1 MTDQEFQDRVQAEFY
16 RPKTAL
22 DLLDPN
28 MAYSAIVTGICYN
41 KFVHSADVFVLVS
54 LGPDNPDVVLHDL
67 IGIPCVNQLGV
78 AKAKTD
84 IYLKLFAAKKTK
96 QYPDY
101 LSLANALNSL
111 YKSQKD
117 KYLHQLTIQ
126 PWKSKRGHWFFN
138 IIDYKR
144 VSK

>member
-16 RPKTAL
+16 RPRTAL
-22 DLLDPN
+22 EMLDPN
-28 MAYSAIVTGICYN
+28 RVYSATVTGICYN
-41 KFVHSADVFVLVS
+41 KFVHSADVFALIR
-54 LGPDNPDVVLHDL
+54 LDDGNEVVLHDL
-67 IGIPCVNQLGV
+67 IGIQCVNQLGV
-78 AKAKTD
+78 AKAKTA
-84 IYLKLFAAKKTK
+84 IYLKLFAAKKNK
-96 QYPDY
+96 QYTDY

-144 VSK
+144 IPK

>member
-1 MTDQEFQDRVQAEFY
+1 MTDQEFQDKVQAEFY

-28 MAYSAIVTGICYN
+28 MTYSATVTGICYN
-41 KFVHSADVFVLVS
+41 KFVHSADVFALIS
-54 LGPDNPDVVLHDL
+54 FDDGNEVVLHDL

-78 AKAKTD
+78 AKAKTA
-84 IYLKLFAAKKTK
+84 IYMDLFSAKKNK

-117 KYLHQLTIQ
+117 KYLHKLTIQ

-138 IIDYKR
+138 IIDHKR
-144 VSK
+144 VLK